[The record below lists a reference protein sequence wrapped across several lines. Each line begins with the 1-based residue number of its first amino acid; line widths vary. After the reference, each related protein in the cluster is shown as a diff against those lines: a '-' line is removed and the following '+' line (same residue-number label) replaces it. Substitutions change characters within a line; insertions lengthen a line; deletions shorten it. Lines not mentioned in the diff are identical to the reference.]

1 MKHANSLE
9 SVLHSDSLLRAGL
22 GRDME
27 ILGVSNDSRHVS
39 PGDLF
44 ICKGYGFKPEY
55 LLKAQESGAVCYM
68 AEEKYEKCSLPA
80 ILVSDV
86 RKAQSLAARWFY
98 DYPSD
103 SFQLVGITGTKG
115 KTTTTYMTR
124 AVMDAIA
131 GQKTGLLSGMER
143 DMGGEVIPTHL
154 TTPESLEMQQLFAEA
169 RAHHLTIVT
178 AEISSQSYQVH
189 RTYGQRFQYG
199 IFLNIGPDHI
209 SSHEHPTMEDYLR

>member
-68 AEEKYEKCSLPA
+68 AEE
-80 ILVSDV
+80 
-86 RKAQSLAARWFY
+86 
-98 DYPSD
+98 
-103 SFQLVGITGTKG
+103 
-115 KTTTTYMTR
+115 
-124 AVMDAIA
+124 
-131 GQKTGLLSGMER
+131 
-143 DMGGEVIPTHL
+143 
-154 TTPESLEMQQLFAEA
+154 
-169 RAHHLTIVT
+169 
-178 AEISSQSYQVH
+178 
-189 RTYGQRFQYG
+189 
-199 IFLNIGPDHI
+199 
-209 SSHEHPTMEDYLR
+209 